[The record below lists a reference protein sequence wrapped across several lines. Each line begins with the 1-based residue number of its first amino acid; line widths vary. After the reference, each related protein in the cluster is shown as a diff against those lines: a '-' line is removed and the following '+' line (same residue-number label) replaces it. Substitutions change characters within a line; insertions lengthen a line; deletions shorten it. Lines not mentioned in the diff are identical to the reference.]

1 MSHLPFP
8 PTLMRSLFALAFGV
22 LTLASCAKNT
32 ANPLAA
38 NINGKIPDQIDDPLG
53 IGTKPTAPAK
63 QAAPSFI
70 HNAKSRLSPLSGD
83 ARDFVALLNQGGGVV
98 SVWASAPA
106 SWVWAHSA
114 ALNANF
120 GDAFNWAMQ
129 PIGDGLFRF
138 VNKLTRTCLNAY
150 GQGVI
155 HYPCDPNNPN
165 QFFRILPMDN
175 GASAIQSASTNLC
188 LQTSMHTK
196 ANHPITLN
204 KCLQVA
210 NSEQQWF
217 IIPPFLK
224 PTPIIYP

>member
-1 MSHLPFP
+1 MSQPLS
-8 PTLMRSLFALAFGV
+8 LMPCRLVRLMFMSLMLGLLAI
-22 LTLASCAKNT
+22 LTLSCAKNT
-32 ANPLAA
+32 PKPSALASKPLA
-38 NINGKIPDQIDDPLG
+38 PLP
-53 IGTKPTAPAK
+53 IGTKPIAPTK
-63 QAAPSFI
+63 QKIPSFF
-70 HNAKSRLSPLSGD
+70 HNAASPLKPLVGD
-83 ARDFVALLNQGGGVV
+83 SRDFVALLNQGAGVV
-98 SVWASAPA
+98 AVWGSAPA
-106 SWVWAHSA
+106 SWVWVHSA
-114 ALNANF
+114 ALNARF

-129 PIGDGLFRF
+129 PVGNGLFRF

-224 PTPIIYP
+224 PMPIIYP